1 MARVSRVHMC
11 GIGTEVA
18 RFSPLTLDF
27 RDRNRK
33 VRDGVI
39 WLRNGGGKTCWLSL
53 FYSVFSPR
61 ASSFL
66 LKKAKTREASIT
78 DFVRGNDLAFIIT
91 EWEEFQPQQGGELI
105 STERVRVIGR
115 VMAWR
120 GLQPSADR
128 TNLKNL
134 FFSFRCTQKAGF
146 DHLPILGLSP
156 TPSRSFE
163 DFRDWL
169 HDFGSKNPHLEVVVE
184 HEMNEWESY
193 LERVGFDPGIF
204 RFQVLMN
211 QREGDIDQYFKEFC
225 STSVKF
231 TREFLKLAH
240 DPQQADQLTRNLI
253 ELRSKLTRRGPL
265 EHEQAFIQ
273 AFLAELGPFRIEAD
287 HFNSIRQTLGKLQR
301 EATGLQ
307 MALEGN
313 LQQLNEQLLHD
324 KAFLET
330 AHSARERA
338 QEAIGQHRAALAYFD
353 LREAEIRASTAEE
366 SHQQA
371 KAKTAVSQENDSIAK
386 AALEYAALQKYRTT
400 EKALTEAV
408 AAEQQRN
415 LPILEQLKKLG
426 TVYRATVEAQRRN
439 AETEEKACD
448 GKIASIRAQIAT
460 FDRTVRAKEA
470 EKVRTETL
478 KEQIDQRLS
487 ERNAR
492 LQTYIQNG
500 VIHRDETAAG
510 ALERIEAQA
519 TQVRELIA
527 TLEDERD
534 KLLTQNETLTR
545 EKEDILREKAEADS
559 RLKRKRET
567 IVRCETLQRSLLAD
581 RMLLELTNGAQPDLG
596 NPMLGEGLKA
606 RAEAETR
613 SILSSEVDD
622 AEDRRALGFVE
633 AHGLLP
639 PSRDVENLL
648 LQLKSKGVASFA
660 GYAYLADCLPDPVK
674 ALALLRTDPDRF
686 TGVMVNTP
694 ELLERVRANDDAPGN
709 LKGPVSISVAGLDAG
724 LQDDRSLVLPPTTS
738 GAFNRSAA
746 AAEKEIIQIRTEHRK
761 RQQQEARANVREIER
776 VQRDLQAF
784 LQEFGSGK
792 LEPLLQ
798 ERDKLDEAVR
808 LLDEQARGKET
819 QRTNNSMRIREVNKF
834 VPQHQ
839 QNLSGLQNSIRILG
853 HFIQEYEKSLLQDQQ
868 QAESFGALILRLAD
882 EIRELH
888 AAISKLRQDEQE
900 TTEQR
905 LEWKG
910 QRSRL
915 IQNIE
920 AILYFSDERLTGTP
934 ADPEQARASYEAQ
947 LQVYNSVS
955 ASQLNGQ
962 LTAVKGQVAE
972 QTTKYEKVRGK
983 LDPGQIQ
990 AFAQEGNIQ
999 LRADAAAQDLKRDN
1013 QAETEAQTQ
1022 MRMAQQALTLVRQS
1036 KGKSAKA
1043 PEGVHAATLESVDE
1057 GRRHASEALAA
1068 ASTAHKEADEMAT
1081 RSANNIQKIQG
1092 HISARS
1098 NQKEILDN
1106 LELGEMAS
1114 SLDIV
1119 SALPE
1124 DDESIRNTVRGFKS
1138 SISEALQNLKK
1149 VDQSLS
1155 NRFAALVEILRQP
1168 DPKGRD
1174 NAMKTK
1180 LREVKREALMHT
1192 ATELNDSAAARSA
1205 IISAELSSIKQDHD
1219 AIALQM
1225 RIVYDSAFHTLK
1237 AAERVSRLPDSMGAW
1252 ASQPFLQI
1260 KVADH
1265 GEAELNVKLGDLLDK
1280 ILDEE
1285 EVPDGNSVAFR
1296 CIQHVAGEDGLRVTI
1311 LKPDV
1316 VLRAERLNVED
1327 MAIFSGGEG
1336 VTAAILLYCTL
1347 LQLRAQ
1353 NKGRVQRAKDAGFL
1367 ILDNPMG
1374 KCSRT
1379 DFLRMHRQIAAQMN
1393 VQLIYLTGVNDVS
1406 AIGTFEH
1413 IIRLKNRHRNAK
1425 TGDSHVTM
1433 DYAGPMEAARIAME
1447 NL

>member
-1 MARVSRVHMC
+1 MARLSRVHMC

-27 RDRNRK
+27 RDRSRK
-33 VRDGVI
+33 VNDGVI

-66 LKKAKTREASIT
+66 LKKAKSREASIT

-91 EWEEFQPQQGGELI
+91 EWEEFQTQQDGELI

-134 FFSFRCTQKAGF
+134 FFSFRCTPKAGF
-146 DHLPILGLSP
+146 EHLPILGLSS
-156 TPSRSFE
+156 TPSKSFE

-193 LERVGFDPGIF
+193 LERIGFDPGIF

-265 EHEQAFIQ
+265 EHEQTFIQ
-273 AFLAELGPFRIEAD
+273 AFLAELGPFRIETD

-301 EATGLQ
+301 EARGLQ
-307 MALEGN
+307 MALEEN
-313 LQQLNEQLLHD
+313 LQRLSEQLRND

-330 AHSARERA
+330 AHSARQRA
-338 QEAIGQHRAALAYFD
+338 LEAIGLHKAALAYFD
-353 LREAEIRASTAEE
+353 VREAEIKFLASEE
-366 SHQQA
+366 AHQQA
-371 KAKTAVSQENDSIAK
+371 KTRTAISQENDLVAK
-386 AALEYAALQKYRTT
+386 AAIEYAALRKYQTT
-400 EKALTEAV
+400 EQALTEAV

-415 LPILEQLKKLG
+415 LPILEELKTLG
-426 TVYRATVEAQRRN
+426 TAYRASVDAQRHN
-439 AETEEKACD
+439 AETEERSCDDKA
-448 GKIASIRAQIAT
+448 ATIRERIT
-460 FDRTVRAKEA
+460 NLDRTVRSSEA
-470 EKVRTETL
+470 EKVRTETR
-478 KEQIDQRLS
+478 KEQIDQKLS
-487 ERNAR
+487 QRNAR
-492 LQTYIQNG
+492 LQTYSQSGLIQ
-500 VIHRDETAAG
+500 REETPAA
-510 ALERIEAQA
+510 ASERIDAQA
-519 TQVRELIA
+519 NQVRELIA

-534 KLLTQNETLTR
+534 KLLAHNETLSR
-545 EKEDILREKAEADS
+545 EKEEILRDKAESDS

-567 IVRCETLQRSLLAD
+567 IARSETMQRALLGD
-581 RMLLELTNGAQPDLG
+581 RTLLELTNGAQPDLG

-606 RAEAETR
+606 RADAETR

-622 AEDRRALGFVE
+622 AEDRRALSYVE

-639 PSRDVENLL
+639 PSRDVETLL
-648 LQLKSKGVASFA
+648 LQLKSKGVASFS
-660 GYAYLADCLPDPVK
+660 GYAYLAECLPHPEK
-674 ALALLRTDPDRF
+674 AIALLRTDPARF

-694 ELLERVRANDDAPGN
+694 ELLERVRTNESPEN
-709 LKGPVSISVAGLDAG
+709 LKGPVSVSVTGLDAV
-724 LQDDRSLVLPPTTS
+724 LQDEHTIVLPPTTS

-746 AAEKEIIQIRTEHRK
+746 AAEKEIIQIRTERRK
-761 RQQQEARANVREIER
+761 RQQEEARATIREIER
-776 VQRDLQAF
+776 VQRELQAF
-784 LQEFGSGK
+784 LQEFGAGK
-792 LEPLLQ
+792 LEVLLQ
-798 ERDKLDEAVR
+798 ERDKLDEAIR
-808 LLDEQARGKET
+808 LLDDQASDKET
-819 QRTNNSMRIREVNKF
+819 QRSNNSNRIREINKF

-839 QNLSGLQNSIRILG
+839 QTLTGLQNSIRILG
-853 HFIQEYEKSLLQDQQ
+853 QFIQDYEKTLLQDQQ
-868 QAESFGALILRLAD
+868 QSENYGAAILRLTD
-882 EIRELH
+882 EIREMH
-888 AAISKLRQDEQE
+888 ATITQLREDERQ
-900 TTEQR
+900 TSEQR
-905 LEWKG
+905 IEWKA
-910 QRSRL
+910 QRTKLSHVL
-915 IQNIE
+915 E
-920 AILYFSDERLTGTP
+920 SILYFSDEQVATATT
-934 ADPEQARASYEAQ
+934 DPDQARASYEAQ

-962 LTAVKGQVAE
+962 LTAVKIQVAE
-972 QTTKYEKVRGK
+972 QKTKYEKVRGK
-983 LDPGQIQ
+983 LDPIRIQ

-999 LRADAAAQDLKRDN
+999 LRADAAVQSFAKAKE
-1013 QAETEAQTQ
+1013 AETEAHAQF
-1022 MRMAQQALTLVRQS
+1022 RVAQQALDLVRRS
-1036 KGKSAKA
+1036 TGKSAKA
-1043 PEGVHAATLESVDE
+1043 PEGVQADTLEIVAE
-1057 GRRHASEALAA
+1057 GRRQASEALAV
-1068 ASTAHKEADEMAT
+1068 ASTAQNKADEMAT
-1081 RSANNIQKIQG
+1081 RLGNSIQKIQE

-1098 NQKEILDN
+1098 NQKEILDS
-1106 LELGEMAS
+1106 LELGDMAAS
-1114 SLDIV
+1114 SDIV
-1119 SALPE
+1119 SGLPE
-1124 DDESIRNTVRGFKS
+1124 DDESIRKTVRGFKS
-1138 SISEALQNLKK
+1138 SISDAELNLKR
-1149 VDQSLS
+1149 VDQSLN
-1155 NRFAALVEILRQP
+1155 NRFASILEILRQP
-1168 DPKGRD
+1168 DPKGCD

-1180 LREVKREALMHT
+1180 LKEVKRDALMHT

-1205 IISAELSSIKQDHD
+1205 IISAELASIKQDHD

-1260 KVADH
+1260 KVTDH
-1265 GEAELNVKLGDLLDK
+1265 GEAELNVKLGDLLDT

-1285 EVPDGNSVAFR
+1285 GLPDGNSLAFR
-1296 CIQHVAGEDGLRVTI
+1296 CIHHVAGEDGLRVTI